1 MQHLYH
7 RRSRVPALNLQI
19 QTALKPLGQTL
30 DLPLDLK
37 SRAALVQYQDRDL
50 DPGQDLGQDLAHQLL
65 GLDQYLQI
73 VEVEVQANRIQTDN
87 NSLIRVFLVIYMN
100 VV

>member
-7 RRSRVPALNLQI
+7 RRSHVPALNLQI
-19 QTALKPLGQTL
+19 QTALKPQDQTL

-37 SRAALVQYQDRDL
+37 SRAALVQYRDL
-50 DPGQDLGQDLAHQLL
+50 DPDQDLGQDLAHQLL
-65 GLDQYLQI
+65 GLGQYLQI

-87 NSLIRVFLVIYMN
+87 YSLIRVFLVIYMN